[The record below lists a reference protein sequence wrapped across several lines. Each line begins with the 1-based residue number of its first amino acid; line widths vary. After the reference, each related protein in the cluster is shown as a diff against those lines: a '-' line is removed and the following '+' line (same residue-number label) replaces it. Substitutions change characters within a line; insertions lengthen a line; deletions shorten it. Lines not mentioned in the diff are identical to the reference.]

1 MADSHET
8 LICPACGHDMRK
20 VFITSRGINLD
31 ICTEGCG
38 GIFFDNREFKMFDN
52 PEEDIED
59 IINAAENNDF
69 NSVDD
74 TQERF
79 CPACGVKMVKNFAN
93 RQQDVQIDECYSCGG
108 KFLDHG
114 ELTKLRG

>member
-8 LICPACGHDMRK
+8 LICPACGNDMRK
-20 VFITSRGINLD
+20 VFIASRGINVD

-52 PEEDIED
+52 PEEDIDD
-59 IINAAENNDF
+59 ILNAVENNDF
-69 NSVDD
+69 DTVDD
-74 TQERF
+74 TQERI